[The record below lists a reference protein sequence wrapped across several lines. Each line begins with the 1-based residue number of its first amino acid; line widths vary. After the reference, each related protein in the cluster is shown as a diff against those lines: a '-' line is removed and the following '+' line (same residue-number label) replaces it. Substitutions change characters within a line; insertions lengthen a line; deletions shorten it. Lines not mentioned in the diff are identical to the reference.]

1 MHGFAKTR
9 MFNLLV
15 SQGVAAQFDQTVEQ
29 YRQVV
34 SFYLNVFQ
42 EHQEILGNGEWLKI
56 TEHLTHTTRRNPLP
70 RYDFDLQFPN
80 YPSGMRRAAI
90 SEAYGSACSWGSSY
104 LKWQTEKEKHEIKN
118 RQRELAGKHPILFVK
133 HPPQY
138 PSDCRSWPSFYGTEC
153 KILDDHHVKVKLFIG
168 GDYTYRKV
176 ALLESLTVPEGYLSG
191 SPTLVHKAWGW
202 ELHFPIGLQKR
213 LNLIKIDEQFFLPG
227 FLFCSVDLGIN
238 NHAVLTI
245 QDAKGR
251 VYATK
256 FISGGKD
263 IHLRKRLL
271 EKIVRLQKQTKSIP
285 EGERFAKDLWDK
297 ISNFN
302 NDIAHQVSRQIVNF
316 AKEHGATVIV
326 FEHLTNLKPEK
337 GAKSHWLNRKL
348 GYWLK
353 ARIFEYNQYKAL
365 HASILTSRV
374 NPKYTSAR
382 CPYCGYLTIK
392 RYTPSHK
399 RGVKLARCT
408 NCRTHGVNSDFVGSM
423 GIGAKFR
430 LRYAA

>member
-227 FLFCSVDLGIN
+227 FLFFKMPKAGSTPPNSSPV
-238 NHAVLTI
+238 
-245 QDAKGR
+245 
-251 VYATK
+251 
-256 FISGGKD
+256 GK
-263 IHLRKRLL
+263 
-271 EKIVRLQKQTKSIP
+271 T
-285 EGERFAKDLWDK
+285 
-297 ISNFN
+297 
-302 NDIAHQVSRQIVNF
+302 
-316 AKEHGATVIV
+316 
-326 FEHLTNLKPEK
+326 
-337 GAKSHWLNRKL
+337 
-348 GYWLK
+348 
-353 ARIFEYNQYKAL
+353 
-365 HASILTSRV
+365 SILGSGFLRRSSGYKNRPKAFPKANVSPKTCGTRSATSTT
-374 NPKYTSAR
+374 TS
-382 CPYCGYLTIK
+382 PT
-392 RYTPSHK
+392 RYPGK
-399 RGVKLARCT
+399 
-408 NCRTHGVNSDFVGSM
+408 
-423 GIGAKFR
+423 
-430 LRYAA
+430 